1 MEVMILDGHF
11 GYHRSMAMIL
21 PDAEE
26 AARLAPG
33 PRSVVWRIGSDA
45 RVMSA
50 AGAPLLLQ
58 VAHPTVAGGVRDH
71 SDFKKDPWGRLWRTL
86 DYVYLLTYG
95 GPQTAANIG
104 RQLREMHKP
113 IKGTKPDGERYHALE
128 PEAYAWVHAT
138 LAEVLVKGYSKFCRP
153 LTPHEVERLW
163 QEWLDMG
170 RLLGVREHDLPDTW
184 GGFDDYMEEMI
195 ATRLE
200 DNDVVQDVLSTL
212 SEPKAPPLPRLDDRV
227 WKLLRVP
234 ASQSARLGMVGM
246 LRPSAREKLGLKWT
260 KKDQRMLDAM
270 ALASRAATPLLP
282 ESIRRSG
289 PAYLERRGRAIER
302 GPFARAA

>member
-1 MEVMILDGHF
+1 MT
-11 GYHRSMAMIL
+11 RMANIL

-33 PRSVVWRIGSDA
+33 PRSVIWRIGSDA

-86 DYVYLLTYG
+86 DFVYLLTYG
-95 GPQTAANIG
+95 GPQAATHIG

-138 LAEVLVKGYSKFCRP
+138 LVEVIVKGYSKFCRP
-153 LTPHEVERLW
+153 LSRDEIDRLW
-163 QEWLDMG
+163 QEWRDLG
-170 RLLGVREHDLPDTW
+170 RLLGVRDGDLPDTW
-184 GGFDDYMEEMI
+184 RGFDTYMEEMI

-212 SEPKAPPLPRLDDRV
+212 GSPKAPPFVDDRV
-227 WKLLRVP
+227 WKILRVP
-234 ASQSARLGMVGM
+234 ASEATRVGMLGM
-246 LRPSAREKLGLKWT
+246 LRPSAREKLGLT
-260 KKDQRMLDAM
+260 FTRADQAKLDAM
-270 ALASRAATPLLP
+270 ALASRAATPILP
-282 ESIRRSG
+282 ESIRRGG
-289 PAYLERRGRAIER
+289 PAYLERRNRAIER

>member
-1 MEVMILDGHF
+1 
-11 GYHRSMAMIL
+11 MANIL

-33 PRSVVWRIGSDA
+33 PRSVIWRIGSDA
-45 RVMSA
+45 RVMSS

-95 GPQTAANIG
+95 GPQTAAHIG

-138 LAEVLVKGYSKFCRP
+138 LAEVIVKGYSKFCRP
-153 LTPHEVERLW
+153 LTPHEIDQLW

-170 RLLGVREHDLPDTW
+170 RLLGIRDGDLPATW
-184 GGFDDYMEEMI
+184 RGFDDYVEEMI

-200 DNDVVQDVLSTL
+200 DNDVVQDVLRTL
-212 SEPKAPPLPRLDDRV
+212 SSPEGAADRRPARLEADARPRVTVGPARDARDAAPERPREARPEVVEERSAHARRDGARQPRRHAAAPRARPPRRTGLPRAPRPRYRARPVRARRV
-227 WKLLRVP
+227 TRLLR
-234 ASQSARLGMVGM
+234 
-246 LRPSAREKLGLKWT
+246 
-260 KKDQRMLDAM
+260 
-270 ALASRAATPLLP
+270 
-282 ESIRRSG
+282 
-289 PAYLERRGRAIER
+289 
-302 GPFARAA
+302 